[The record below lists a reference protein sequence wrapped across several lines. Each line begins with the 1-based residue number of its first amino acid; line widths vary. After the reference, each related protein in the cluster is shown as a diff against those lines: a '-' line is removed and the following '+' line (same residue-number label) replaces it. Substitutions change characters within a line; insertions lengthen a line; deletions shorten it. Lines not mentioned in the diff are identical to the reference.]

1 LENYQRNCIA
11 RGLVNCRPDDFVLVS
26 DLDEIPRATTVAKVS
41 RGIRFRDDFFSSR
54 AHAALN
60 SRWVHKIFHRRG
72 FRRTLRYNHPFV
84 LKFRQSQYK
93 HFMNCRVVQ
102 PPFGHGTRMLYFRDF
117 SCAEEMRH
125 SGYKIV
131 ENGGWHFSFMGGV
144 ERISEKFAAYAHQE
158 RNRPQFTD
166 PQVIDELINRGA
178 PLANL
183 DHQLRFVPL
192 DDSFPR
198 CLLEHPEKF
207 SSWIKPV

>member
-1 LENYQRNCIA
+1 
-11 RGLVNCRPDDFVLVS
+11 
-26 DLDEIPRATTVAKVS
+26 
-41 RGIRFRDDFFSSR
+41 
-54 AHAALN
+54 
-60 SRWVHKIFHRRG
+60 
-72 FRRTLRYNHPFV
+72 
-84 LKFRQSQYK
+84 
-93 HFMNCRVVQ
+93 MNCRVVQ